1 MTVINWLTGL
11 PVVVLFLVMI
21 GFWLVLAL
29 VMWWLVERFADHE
42 RLSQGRDSLGRV
54 LTIVASFYVFL
65 LGFIIYEEWNNFTA
79 ARTDVSVAS
88 ASLSTAGLNTTSLP
102 KESGDEVATGIRNF
116 GRSIVCQDF
125 PTLKATAQ
133 PDTATGDTLEKLF
146 TIVSSQPSAVRESAI
161 YGDLTSELENA
172 SNARR
177 EWITTAEAGI
187 PKVIV
192 IIIFLVSAFVLGL
205 FVLQR
210 AGRTRPHLLALIA
223 LAVFMGLGTGLV
235 MSLYR
240 PFASA
245 AKISPDSFAQGL
257 DPSIQDCS
265 LIKDQDKDQK

>member
-11 PVVVLFLVMI
+11 PVVLLFPVMI
-21 GFWLVLAL
+21 AFWLAVGLA
-29 VMWWLVERFADHE
+29 MWWLVERFADHE
-42 RLSQGRDSLGRV
+42 RLTQGRDSLGRV

-79 ARTDVSVAS
+79 ARTNVSVAS
-88 ASLSTAGLNTTSLP
+88 AALTTAGLNTTSLP
-102 KESGDEVATGIRNF
+102 KRSADELGTGIQDF

-125 PTLKATAQ
+125 PSLKASAA
-133 PDTATGDTLEKLF
+133 PATATGKTLESLF
-146 TIVSSQPSAVRESAI
+146 NTVAAQPAAVRETAI
-161 YGDLTSELENA
+161 YSDLTSELETA

-192 IIIFLVSAFVLGL
+192 VIIFIVSAFVLGL

-210 AGRTRPHLLALIA
+210 AGRTRPHLLALVA

-245 AKISPDSFAQGL
+245 AKISPESFAQGL
-257 DPSIQDCS
+257 DPTVQDCS
-265 LIKDQDKDQK
+265 LVKKQGSGK